1 VIYGIGT
8 DLVSIKRIEDALF
21 RFGDRFLHRILTEAE
36 VAEYAQTA
44 QPARFLA
51 KRFAAKEAF
60 SKALGTGIGAEVNW
74 HDVAVSHDPRG
85 IPMLSLSVA
94 LQARVAALDIRHSH
108 VSISDESEHA
118 IAFVVMETS
127 GRPS

>member
-1 VIYGIGT
+1 MIYGIGT

-36 VAEYAQTA
+36 VGEYARTA

-51 KRFAAKEAF
+51 KRFAVKEAF
-60 SKALGTGIGAEVNW
+60 SKAFGTGIGAEINW
-74 HDVAVSHDPRG
+74 HDVAISHDARG
-85 IPMLSLSVA
+85 RPLLKFSAA
-94 LQARVAALDIRHSH
+94 LQARLDAEAITNAH

-118 IAFVVMETS
+118 IAFVVMETH
-127 GRPS
+127 